1 MDKATTQFD
10 WIGWLSSIPGIPAG
24 WGEAPAQ
31 TSPATAVVQFEACAE
46 AAARAMD
53 DVPERK
59 AA

>member
-1 MDKATTQFD
+1 MDKATSQFD
-10 WIGWLSSIPGIPAG
+10 WISWLSSIPGIPAG
-24 WGEAPAQ
+24 WGEAPAE

-46 AAARAMD
+46 AAARVMD